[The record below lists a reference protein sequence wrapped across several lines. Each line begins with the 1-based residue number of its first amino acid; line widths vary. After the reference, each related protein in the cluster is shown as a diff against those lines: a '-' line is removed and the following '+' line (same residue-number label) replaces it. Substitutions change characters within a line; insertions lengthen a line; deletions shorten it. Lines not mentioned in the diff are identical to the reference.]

1 MIQSSKNGS
10 LHFHL
15 FARNEALHW
24 QNWSGYMIAMFNS
37 KGIVYDDDDP
47 PHTISIWFPFLLEK
61 RERVELWIVKGE
73 WVVVWWWWWIGC
85 GLDVD
90 WMEVAITYNIGHVRH
105 YHHQPA
111 IILCQAMQHG
121 KMLMRC
127 DDIGIITLLMV
138 FCIACQKRQSCR
150 QHHRSHTP
158 IRRYYN
164 DTAILTMSNEQR
176 HTLT

>member
-1 MIQSSKNGS
+1 MMMMILILYPQDS
-10 LHFHL
+10 HFYL
-15 FARNEALHW
+15 K
-24 QNWSGYMIAMFNS
+24 
-37 KGIVYDDDDP
+37 KGKGL
-47 PHTISIWFPFLLEK
+47 SCELLKESEWWFD
-61 RERVELWIVKGE
+61 G
-73 WVVVWWWWWIGC
+73 GG